1 MNTWKAFVGTVALIV
16 SLAAFGQGSSDPAIG
31 SWTLNV
37 AKSKYEPGPAPRSE
51 QRTYEVTADGNI
63 HLTIHIQTADGQ
75 SITQETTYKRDGKPH
90 ALSGNPNIESI
101 ETFPIKGGAVRTTY
115 FRGGKV
121 VGNMRTS
128 YSKDRKVLTLT
139 QTIVRPSGESE
150 HDVRVYDRQ

>member
-1 MNTWKAFVGTVALIV
+1 MKPWKALVVTVSLIV
-16 SLAAFGQGSSDPAIG
+16 SVAAFGQGSPDPAIG

-37 AKSKYEPGPAPRSE
+37 AKSRYQPGPAPQSE
-51 QRTYEVTADGNI
+51 QRTYEATADGEI
-63 HLTIHIQTADGQ
+63 HLTIHLHTADGQ
-75 SITQETTYKRDGKPH
+75 SITQETIYRRDGKPH
-90 ALSGNPNIESI
+90 ALTNNSNIDSI

-139 QTIVRPSGESE
+139 QTVIRPSGETE